1 MEQRTEQA
9 LWERFRTDGDV
20 EARDRLVD
28 RHLPLVHHVA
38 RRLERTTGFDVE
50 YEDLVSAGSIGLLEA
65 MASYDTSRGLAFS
78 THAAPRIRGAILDDR
93 RRRDPL
99 SRGVRRQEREIRRS
113 ERTLEATLGR
123 EPREHETARAMGVTS
138 ETLGGWRLDSEK
150 AHALSLDQ
158 PMDDGEGEGLA
169 AGDVVADESG
179 EAIEERIV
187 REDEA
192 RLVRD
197 AILALPEQDR
207 VVLSLYHFEELKLKE
222 IAEVLGV
229 TESRV
234 SQIRTRAL
242 GRLREE
248 LADYREELMA
258 GAVA

>member
-9 LWERFRTDGDV
+9 LWERYRTDGDV

-99 SRGVRRQEREIRRS
+99 SRGVRRREREIRGS

-138 ETLGGWRLDSEK
+138 ETLGGWRLDS
-150 AHALSLDQ
+150 ARAYSLSLDQ
-158 PMDDGEGEGLA
+158 PMDDGQGEGLP
-169 AGDVVADESG
+169 AGDIVPDESG

-207 VVLSLYHFEELKLKE
+207 VVLSLYHFEELKLRE

-242 GRLREE
+242 ERLREE

>member
-9 LWERFRTDGDV
+9 LWERYTADDDV

-38 RRLERTTGFDVE
+38 RRLERSTGFDVE

-65 MASYDTSRGLAFS
+65 MESYDMGRGLAFS

-99 SRGVRRQEREIRRS
+99 SRSVRSREREIRRS
-113 ERTLEATLGR
+113 ERTLEGTLGR
-123 EPREHETARAMGVTS
+123 APRDHETARAMGVTS
-138 ETLGGWRLDSEK
+138 ETLGGWRLDSK
-150 AHALSLDQ
+150 GAHALSLDQ
-158 PMDDGEGEGLA
+158 PMDDGQGDGLPA
-169 AGDVVADESG
+169 REVVADESG

-197 AILALPEQDR
+197 AILGLSEQDR

-242 GRLREE
+242 ERLREE
-248 LADYREELMA
+248 LADYREELVGA
-258 GAVA
+258 AVA